1 MYVSSRL
8 AFWQALAI
16 VLMIAISMGAR
27 SAQAQDN
34 SSAPACCQREKP
46 KTVEPQCKPKPIE
59 CCPTQQEITQC
70 PVNVQ
75 PNCCPVD
82 PKQVAKD
89 QKAAD
94 HAAHEAAEACKRHQK
109 EVEKQQAKLDA
120 AAAHAQHE
128 IDEKQA
134 KIDKRNGEYADAN
147 AKLDS
152 AQCCPTEA
160 VAETTPEP
168 EIERAKPEP
177 VAPPAA
183 VIEVQPAPVYQAPQ
197 ITEEK
202 PQAPEEPAKLPK
214 TASPMELIGL
224 IGLISLSARYS
235 KRYLRR

>member
-1 MYVSSRL
+1 MNVSSRL

-16 VLMIAISMGAR
+16 VLMLAISMGAR

-46 KTVEPQCKPKPIE
+46 KPVEPQCKPKPIE
-59 CCPTQQEITQC
+59 CCPTQSEITQC

-75 PNCCPVD
+75 PNCCPID

-94 HAAHEAAEACKRHQK
+94 HAAHEAAEACKRHEK

-134 KIDKRNGEYADAN
+134 NIDKRNAELSDAT
-147 AKLDS
+147 AKTGT
-152 AQCCPTEA
+152 CCPTGD
-160 VAETTPEP
+160 EP
-168 EIERAKPEP
+168 R
-177 VAPPAA
+177 
-183 VIEVQPAPVYQAPQ
+183 
-197 ITEEK
+197 
-202 PQAPEEPAKLPK
+202 
-214 TASPMELIGL
+214 
-224 IGLISLSARYS
+224 
-235 KRYLRR
+235 